1 MKKLERHN
9 STTRI
14 PTVSSRAKMV
24 NRQSSRGA
32 RLSYQPIDSV
42 KEEKT
47 RTSNNQSGIRRG
59 SEADEDHANQVF
71 SLEETICELQA
82 SLEKERQVKDMEVT
96 SLRCAK
102 KSLYDEV
109 FRLKIDRDT
118 AALQLEEEER
128 KHLKELDN
136 MKIALEILKKRKSY

>member
-1 MKKLERHN
+1 M
-9 STTRI
+9 
-14 PTVSSRAKMV
+14 A
-24 NRQSSRGA
+24 
-32 RLSYQPIDSV
+32 SV

-47 RTSNNQSGIRRG
+47 RTSNNHSAVRRN

-82 SLEKERQVKDMEVT
+82 SLEKERQVNDLEVT
-96 SLRCAK
+96 SLRRAK
-102 KSLYDEV
+102 KNLYDEV
-109 FRLKIDRDT
+109 LRLKIDKDS
-118 AALQLEEEER
+118 AALKLEEEQR

>member
-1 MKKLERHN
+1 MN
-9 STTRI
+9 I
-14 PTVSSRAKMV
+14 
-24 NRQSSRGA
+24 
-32 RLSYQPIDSV
+32 YQPIDSV

-96 SLRCAK
+96 SLRRAK